1 MATYPDYSRFPGPGD
16 LPGDSSHPNSP
27 DYSEPAFCMDDA
39 IRNVASLD
47 GEAEEL
53 AAHLIEALPALRWI
67 AQNVELP
74 RIVGNH
80 FASYR
85 ADFAALLART
95 ESLHKAVDAELEAL
109 NGRAA
114 A

>member
-1 MATYPDYSRFPGPGD
+1 MAAYPNHSRFPGSGD

-27 DYSEPAFCMDDA
+27 DYVEPAFDQSDA
-39 IRNVASLD
+39 IRNVID
-47 GEAEEL
+47 GEAEEV
-53 AAHLIEALPALRWI
+53 AAYLIEALPALRWI

-80 FASYR
+80 FVSYR
-85 ADFAALLART
+85 ADFAALLTRA
-95 ESLHKAVDAELEAL
+95 ESLSKAVDKELEAL

-114 A
+114 

>member
-1 MATYPDYSRFPGPGD
+1 MAAQPNYSRFPGPGD
-16 LPGDSSHPNSP
+16 LPGDNTNPNSP
-27 DYSEPAFCMDDA
+27 DYVEPAFGQDDA

-74 RIVGNH
+74 RIVGNY
-80 FASYR
+80 FVSYR

-114 A
+114 

>member
-1 MATYPDYSRFPGPGD
+1 MPAHNYNRFPGPGD
-16 LPGDSSHPNSP
+16 LPGDNTNPNSP
-27 DYSEPAFCMDDA
+27 DYVEPAFGQDDA

-74 RIVGNH
+74 RIVGH
-80 FASYR
+80 YFVSHR
-85 ADFAALLART
+85 ADFAALLERA
-95 ESLHKAVDAELEAL
+95 ESLSKAVDKELEAL

-114 A
+114 